1 MDRRQDDEGSEGR
14 IRKVGGKEDTNE
26 EGEKRKGVG
35 SQIGSSCSGVTSTRS
50 QMHPSKQVHLKIGS
64 TSRQTQATELLYT
77 KSKILV
83 LQI

>member
-1 MDRRQDDEGSEGR
+1 MRGSEGR
-14 IRKVGGKEDTNE
+14 IRKVGRREDASE

-35 SQIGSSCSGVTSTRS
+35 NQIGNSCPGVMSTRS
-50 QMHPSKQVHLKIGS
+50 QTYPSKQVRLKIGP
-64 TSRQTQATELLYT
+64 TSRQTQSTALLYT